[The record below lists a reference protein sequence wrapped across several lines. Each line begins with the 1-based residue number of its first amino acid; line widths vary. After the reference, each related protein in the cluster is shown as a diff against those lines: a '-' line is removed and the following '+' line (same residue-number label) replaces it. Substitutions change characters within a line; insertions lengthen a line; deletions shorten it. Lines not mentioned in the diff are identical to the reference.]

1 MRELSQHISLRP
13 IAAAVTDSFEVMA
26 DQPFQ
31 LDFHA
36 DSDDD
41 GTFWNVD
48 KDIAIDTPDAATLRM
63 FCTERRCVVTVR
75 TARYGL
81 PIKIGSD
88 LLPVR
93 AVISSGLQTAT
104 LRLRGELTWD
114 PLA

>member
-41 GTFWNVD
+41 GTYWNVD
-48 KDIAIDTPDAATLRM
+48 KDIVIENPDNATLRM

-75 TARYGL
+75 TVRGGQSFS
-81 PIKIGSD
+81 IGCD
-88 LLPVR
+88 RVPVR
-93 AVISSGLQTAT
+93 AFISSGLQAAT
-104 LRLRGELTWD
+104 LHLRGELMWD